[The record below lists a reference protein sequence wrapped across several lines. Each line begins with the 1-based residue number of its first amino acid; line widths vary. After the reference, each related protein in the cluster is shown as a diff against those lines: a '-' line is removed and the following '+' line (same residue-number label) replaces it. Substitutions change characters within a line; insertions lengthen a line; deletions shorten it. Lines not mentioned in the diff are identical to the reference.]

1 MINYGQTNP
10 MAKALA
16 IMYCISF
23 GGHIIVVHYLVSTF
37 EPHPIIMKPLK
48 GGLSMMDRGD
58 VAAN

>member
-23 GGHIIVVHYLVSTF
+23 GGHIIVVHYLVSTYDLTIPF
-37 EPHPIIMKPLK
+37 YALHD
-48 GGLSMMDRGD
+48 G
-58 VAAN
+58 V